1 MGERGEGSSV
11 LIGYLNCFV
20 LFLKIHL
27 VPVKEF
33 LISSDFFP
41 IESIHNTLQIL
52 LSHNIN
58 RRDKVSD
65 LLRPTLS

>member
-33 LISSDFFP
+33 LISSDFFFLLKVF
-41 IESIHNTLQIL
+41 ITLCRSCFLTI
-52 LSHNIN
+52 
-58 RRDKVSD
+58 
-65 LLRPTLS
+65 